1 MGTVTGRYV
10 PATTR
15 AQLSPESKNLAMDAL
30 LMSDQ
35 IATPTRRAAK
45 DISFDAAEL
54 ALAEAYDTGQYASSF
69 RVEESAPIAAGSPAF
84 PRRTYRVVNDDDAAA
99 AVEYGNVRIDPQGRE
114 VVMPARRILGRA
126 GFRYHT
132 PRGIG

>member
-1 MGTVTGRYV
+1 MAAVVGRYV

-15 AQLSPESKNLAMDAL
+15 ARLAPESKNRAMDAF

-35 IATPTRRAAK
+35 VADPTRHATRDVAY
-45 DISFDAAEL
+45 DATEL
-54 ALAEAYDTGQYASSF
+54 AGQEAFDTGEYATSF
-69 RVEESAPIAAGSPAF
+69 RVEETAPIFAGSPRF
-84 PRRTYRVVNDDDAAA
+84 PRRTFRVVNDNDAAA

-114 VVMPARRILGRA
+114 IVIPARRILGRA